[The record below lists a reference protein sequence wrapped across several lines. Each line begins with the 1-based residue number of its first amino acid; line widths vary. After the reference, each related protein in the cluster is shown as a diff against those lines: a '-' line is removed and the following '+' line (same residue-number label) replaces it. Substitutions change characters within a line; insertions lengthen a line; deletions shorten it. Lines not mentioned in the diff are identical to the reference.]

1 MGGIKGGKTIKII
14 CKTGFSKDTEIYDD
28 NDNQLDHVTRA
39 EFVVDAYDGL
49 AKMTLDFDMPFLDAV
64 ANDVKIPEVMCVWL
78 KRMITQF
85 CLECGCIKD
94 QCKCKESK

>member
-49 AKMTLDFDMPFLDAV
+49 AKMTLDFDMPFFR
-64 ANDVKIPEVMCVWL
+64 C
-78 KRMITQF
+78 
-85 CLECGCIKD
+85 
-94 QCKCKESK
+94 SS